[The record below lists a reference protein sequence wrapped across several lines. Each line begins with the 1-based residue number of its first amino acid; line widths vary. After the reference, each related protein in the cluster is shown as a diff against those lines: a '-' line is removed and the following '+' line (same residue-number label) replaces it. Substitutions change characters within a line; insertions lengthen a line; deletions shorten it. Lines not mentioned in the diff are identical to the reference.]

1 LLVLG
6 LEELVLVQP
15 HPPVRPPLHLHPV
28 LVDYALRILVLHI
41 DKSVFKDAPFK
52 VLVDLGLQEQVP
64 RRQRVLEDFK
74 VDGGL
79 AAEVI
84 AIGYREVLVRSQ
96 GAVAEVDGPAEL
108 ELDVVVLVDLDS
120 YDLCRYVGA
129 IVFGVWIP
137 S

>member
-1 LLVLG
+1 M
-6 LEELVLVQP
+6 
-15 HPPVRPPLHLHPV
+15 
-28 LVDYALRILVLHI
+28 
-41 DKSVFKDAPFK
+41 
-52 VLVDLGLQEQVP
+52 
-64 RRQRVLEDFK
+64 
-74 VDGGL
+74 
-79 AAEVI
+79 I

-137 S
+137 SRTSVVFFNQALGRAAITTFGIPIIAHMHSITLAIPACFNASL